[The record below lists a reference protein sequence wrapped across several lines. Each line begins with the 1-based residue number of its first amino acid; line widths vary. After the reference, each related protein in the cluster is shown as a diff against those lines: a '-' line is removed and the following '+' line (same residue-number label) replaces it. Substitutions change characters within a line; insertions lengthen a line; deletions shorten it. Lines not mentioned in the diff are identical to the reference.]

1 MGAGKQDG
9 VRRGGN
15 IGMVPAGDQLQADPM
30 RHQQHTLHAPFK

>member
-15 IGMVPAGDQLQADPM
+15 TGMVPAGDQLQADPM